1 MNETNTKPSPGRR
14 RLLAALGTG
23 AITTALLP
31 KRWTAPVLES
41 VLLPAHA
48 ATSYGGQGSFST
60 FSRVTDAGSSML
72 DFLVPKAN
80 AGTAIPTSFDVCVRV
95 TDYQGDIVVAL
106 NTGAVYEGPSSG
118 PIAIPFYNT
127 VIPKTSGAGPS
138 TVTISGEVQEQNG
151 QFVMVGTVIAG
162 SLTKDYTAPYFDGK
176 CGFG

>member
-1 MNETNTKPSPGRR
+1 MNKNNPKPSAGRR

-31 KRWTAPVLES
+31 KRWTEPVLES

-48 ATSYGGQGSFST
+48 ATSYGGQGSFTT
-60 FSRVTDAGSSML
+60 FSRLTDAGSSLL

-80 AGTAIPTSFDVCVRV
+80 AGNIAPTSFDVCVRV

-106 NTGAVYEGPSSG
+106 DTGALYEGPSSG

-127 VIPKTSGAGPS
+127 VIPKTSGSGPS

-151 QFVMVGTVIAG
+151 EFVMVGTVIAG
-162 SLTKDYTAPYFDGK
+162 SLTKDYTAPHIDSK
-176 CGFG
+176 CGIA